1 MAGLLSSLCGVLGL
15 VLNIIPPF
23 LKGRCGEG
31 EEEKEEEEE
40 EEGPPP
46 PAIVVW
52 MVLAEKWRKGHEFT
66 DC

>member
-1 MAGLLSSLCGVLGL
+1 M

-31 EEEKEEEEE
+31 EEEMEEEEE